1 MNVFACV
8 LEGQVY
14 QKASSCCIFYQ
25 TTSLHYIALLT
36 KPKKK
41 AKSMEKVYMQVFTVC
56 FAITAA
62 LRSSFALTVVESV
75 EPVHDALLFPASE
88 VQASVS
94 LILCHFLLFHVNIE
108 VYQTQNSSVSFNFLE
123 IHHHQSKMLA
133 FVL

>member
-1 MNVFACV
+1 
-8 LEGQVY
+8 
-14 QKASSCCIFYQ
+14 
-25 TTSLHYIALLT
+25 
-36 KPKKK
+36 
-41 AKSMEKVYMQVFTVC
+41 MEKVYMQVFTVC

-108 VYQTQNSSVSFNFLE
+108 VYQTENSSVSFNFLE